1 MKTALIT
8 GSSRGIGRAVAETLS
23 ENGYAVIINYNK
35 SEKEAFELVEKIR
48 SEGNVAMAVK
58 ADISSPDE
66 IYAMMNKVYEN
77 FPSVD
82 VLVNNAGISL
92 QKLIT
97 ETEIEEWDNI
107 FNITARGAFICTKA
121 VLPKMIEKKQ
131 GAIINISSI
140 WGNVGASCEVAYSSA
155 KSALIGFTKALAKE
169 VGPSGIRVNCLCPG
183 VIDTDMNKMHS
194 EETIAELCAETP
206 LMRIGS
212 PYEVAEAVLF
222 LASEKSS
229 FITGQVF
236 SVDGGISV

>member
-8 GSSRGIGRAVAETLS
+8 GSSRGIGKAVAKIFS
-23 ENGYAVIINYNK
+23 KNGYAVIINYNK
-35 SEKEAFELVEKIR
+35 SEKEAFDLVEKIR

-66 IYAMMNKVYEN
+66 IHAMMNKVYEN

-183 VIDTDMNKMHS
+183 VIDTDMNKMHP

-212 PYEVAEAVLF
+212 PYEVAETVLF

>member
-229 FITGQVF
+229 FITGQIF

>member
-23 ENGYAVIINYNK
+23 ANGYAVIINYNK
-35 SEKEAFELVEKIR
+35 SEKEAFDLVEKIR
-48 SEGNVAMAVK
+48 SDGKVAMAVK
-58 ADISSPDE
+58 ADVSSPDE

-97 ETEIEEWDNI
+97 ETEIAEWDNI

-183 VIDTDMNKMHS
+183 VIDTDMNRMHS

-206 LMRIGS
+206 LMKIGS

>member
-23 ENGYAVIINYNK
+23 QNGYAVIINYNK
-35 SEKEAFELVEKIR
+35 SEKEAFDLVEKIR
-48 SEGNVAMAVK
+48 SKGNVAMAVK

-66 IYAMMNKVYEN
+66 IYTMMKKVYEN

-82 VLVNNAGISL
+82 VLVNNAGVSL

-183 VIDTDMNKMHS
+183 VIDTDMNRIHS

>member
-48 SEGNVAMAVK
+48 SKGNVAMAVK

-66 IYAMMNKVYEN
+66 IHAMMDKVYEN

-183 VIDTDMNKMHS
+183 VIDTDMNRIHS

>member
-8 GSSRGIGRAVAETLS
+8 GSSRGIGRAVAEIFS

-66 IYAMMNKVYEN
+66 IHAMMNKVYEN

-82 VLVNNAGISL
+82 VLVNNAGVSL

-212 PYEVAEAVLF
+212 PYEVADAVLF

-229 FITGQVF
+229 FITGQIF